1 MNKNRLLIAG
11 AAVALIVGSSGAIAQ
26 QERGGRVGPTGAIH
40 ENGGPAARSGGA
52 AQHEEG
58 AGINRSE
65 PAEQR
70 SERTGPAQNGR
81 LGQNQQNHGRSET
94 TGQAPRNERRGF
106 ADERTKGSERNQ
118 LGGRENERRLSDE
131 RGKSRVP
138 ERDRIGG
145 RENERGRF
153 TEERGSRRVQ
163 ERDRLTSGRDRD
175 IPDRAFGDR
184 GNVRERT
191 TTGQGAAPIRGAV
204 NLSPEQRTRLHGV
217 FVGERNAPRLND
229 VDFDLAVGRPVPRSV
244 HFVPMPQAI
253 FAIEPAWRG
262 YDYFMVGDQV
272 VIVDPVTL
280 EIVAILDA

>member
-1 MNKNRLLIAG
+1 MNKNNLLIA
-11 AAVALIVGSSGAIAQ
+11 AAVVALIVGSSGAIAQ

-52 AQHEEG
+52 AQHEGG
-58 AGINRSE
+58 AGINRRE

-70 SERTGPAQNGR
+70 SERTGQ
-81 LGQNQQNHGRSET
+81 LGQNQQKHGRSET

-131 RGKSRVP
+131 RRKSRVP

-145 RENERGRF
+145 RENDRGHF
-153 TEERGSRRVQ
+153 TEERGSRRIQ
-163 ERDRLTSGRDRD
+163 ERNRVTSGRDRD

-184 GNVRERT
+184 GNLRERT

-204 NLSPEQRTRLHGV
+204 NLSAEQRTRLHGV
-217 FVGERNAPRLND
+217 FIGERNAPRFND

>member
-1 MNKNRLLIAG
+1 MNKNRLLIVA
-11 AAVALIVGSSGAIAQ
+11 AAVALIVGSNGAIAQ

-40 ENGGPAARSGGA
+40 ENGRPAAHSGGA
-52 AQHEEG
+52 AQHEGG
-58 AGINRSE
+58 AAINRSE

-70 SERTGPAQNGR
+70 SERTGPAHNGR

-94 TGQAPRNERRGF
+94 TGQGPRNERRGF

-131 RGKSRVP
+131 RGKGRVP

-145 RENERGRF
+145 REN
-153 TEERGSRRVQ
+153 ERGSRRVQ

-191 TTGQGAAPIRGAV
+191 TTGQGAAPI
-204 NLSPEQRTRLHGV
+204 PEQRTRLHGV

-244 HFVPMPQAI
+244 YFVPMPQAI

-280 EIVAILDA
+280 EIVAILDT